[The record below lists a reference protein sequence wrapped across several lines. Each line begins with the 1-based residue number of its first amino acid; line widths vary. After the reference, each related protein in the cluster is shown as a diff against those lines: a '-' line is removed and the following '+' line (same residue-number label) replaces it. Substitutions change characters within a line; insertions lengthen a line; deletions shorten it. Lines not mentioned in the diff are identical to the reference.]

1 MMTEMKKCL
10 KLCKYGY
17 QMKTNIII
25 GLIFLALGLVW
36 LFINSGYNSLLGIT
50 YLLLVPL
57 FAVQISCSMLFSNMI
72 LSSTMRKTLDRT
84 FPNVVGV
91 LASMFALGMT
101 YVGLLVNPKM
111 RMGTLAD
118 SGNMVIAAG
127 IAIAGV
133 MLYYGASFKFFVGG
147 TIVFFIAYL
156 GIMAGCGI
164 LVEAAKPT
172 SLLMGS
178 IIGIL
183 IVVAGNVLG
192 CILRAAVYK
201 YSMDPLAG
209 GNSLR
214 KAMK

>member
-91 LASMFALGMT
+91 LASIFALGMW
-101 YVGLLVNPKM
+101 G
-111 RMGTLAD
+111 
-118 SGNMVIAAG
+118 
-127 IAIAGV
+127 
-133 MLYYGASFKFFVGG
+133 FW
-147 TIVFFIAYL
+147 
-156 GIMAGCGI
+156 
-164 LVEAAKPT
+164 
-172 SLLMGS
+172 
-178 IIGIL
+178 
-183 IVVAGNVLG
+183 
-192 CILRAAVYK
+192 
-201 YSMDPLAG
+201 
-209 GNSLR
+209 
-214 KAMK
+214 